1 MEQYGEFAV
10 SNLEQTMHDGF
21 MERIFSVTDSKVR
34 NTYYSALEGR
44 TLAFSEWFDWLVQLI
59 PEEGMLYKPSNLGK
73 VKQCQGDVM
82 FGGVVTNYMMSGVWL
97 QICDV

>member
-1 MEQYGEFAV
+1 MNGMEQYGEFAV

-59 PEEGMLYKPSNLGK
+59 PEEGMLYKPSNLYR
-73 VKQCQGDVM
+73 QGQ
-82 FGGVVTNYMMSGVWL
+82 TMSR
-97 QICDV
+97 